1 MGVSRVIGE
10 NREQVDV
17 LEGYLGIVGA
27 STLKLGDSMG
37 EVRSMVGGRSCVP
50 AEWTCMESYDNGACG
65 GVGVVPVYTLIGS

>member
-17 LEGYLGIVGA
+17 LERYLGIVGA

-37 EVRSMVGGRSCVP
+37 EVDLEWSLDGWRSELCARGVDLWSH
-50 AEWTCMESYDNGACG
+50 TTMENA
-65 GVGVVPVYTLIGS
+65 VVKG